1 MLNVAVGKSQ
11 VRQRMNFSEVGRQQL
26 IKKGPNRILT
36 DDKLDIIVT
45 ANSPGEVATWLVPTL
60 KALKE
65 RLPSAE
71 FTVFIPPCTFASGQ
85 EQAVVAALPGVKRT
99 FNKRQLLSFILT
111 GKGLSDYSLALGV
124 LCFLGSDLAY
134 ALLLA
139 RRLGYPAFAYMLNT
153 EGQFN
158 G

>member
-1 MLNVAVGKSQ
+1 MLNGVGNPK
-11 VRQRMNFSEVGRQQL
+11 VRQRMNFRDRSATADQER
-26 IKKGPNRILT
+26 PNRILT

-71 FTVFIPPCTFASGQ
+71 HSLHSTLHICQRAGASGGSG
-85 EQAVVAALPGVKRT
+85 LPGVKRT

-111 GKGLSDYSLALGV
+111 GKGYLIIPLAPRGLVLFLGV
-124 LCFLGSDLAY
+124 
-134 ALLLA
+134 
-139 RRLGYPAFAYMLNT
+139 
-153 EGQFN
+153 
-158 G
+158 